1 MYQYHLQSFA
11 ISFHQLQ
18 WGFQWTSAFSALV
31 RQLFITAAMA
41 TSGTPS
47 LSPRSPSRN
56 LFEVKRLF
64 SASSDE
70 RFNLVVVVVV
80 VGLYIGGTWLLLK
93 AV

>member
-31 RQLFITAAMA
+31 RQLTAAMA

-80 VGLYIGGTWLLLK
+80 GLYIGGTWLLLK